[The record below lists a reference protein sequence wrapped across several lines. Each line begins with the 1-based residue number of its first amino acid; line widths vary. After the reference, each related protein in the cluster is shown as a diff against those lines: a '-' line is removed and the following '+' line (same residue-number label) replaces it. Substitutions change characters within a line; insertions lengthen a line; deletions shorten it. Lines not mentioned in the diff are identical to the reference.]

1 LAFGV
6 ACCAR
11 PAVCV
16 AAGRRLLTLVIP
28 KTVAP
33 VGLAPRALSLP
44 LAFAPAIAFGAGTA
58 LAPASPLVG
67 ADPRRASLVLLFAV
81 VTVHWLVKRMLYGRA
96 LKADNALAA
105 AHREA
110 HDQYVILSENVDR
123 REQDRLVHDTI
134 LNTLTA
140 IARSGGTPA
149 AVSQCRQDIA
159 LLESAL
165 GESGGAAAAGR
176 PAGGPVAATEALVGQ
191 VR

>member
-33 VGLAPRALSLP
+33 VWLAPRALSLP

-81 VTVHWLVKRMLYGRA
+81 VTVHWLGKAVLYGRA
-96 LKADNALAA
+96 REGGNALAA
-105 AHREA
+105 AHPEGADQHRIPS
-110 HDQYVILSENVDR
+110 HD
-123 REQDRLVHDTI
+123 
-134 LNTLTA
+134 
-140 IARSGGTPA
+140 
-149 AVSQCRQDIA
+149 
-159 LLESAL
+159 L
-165 GESGGAAAAGR
+165 G
-176 PAGGPVAATEALVGQ
+176 
-191 VR
+191 